1 MVGVSLN
8 PQGSVVFVLYS
19 IHDVMKAE
27 FALREKGVSYEM
39 IPVPKEI
46 SSDCGM
52 AIMVPQD
59 RRPEVQRIL
68 SECSLEIKGSY
79 LKTDNGYMEWKNDRD

>member
-1 MVGVSLN
+1 MAGIPLSDKEA
-8 PQGSVVFVLYS
+8 VVFVLYS

-27 FALREKGVSYEM
+27 FKLKENRMTYDV

-52 AIMVPQD
+52 ALMVL
-59 RRPEVQRIL
+59 REEEGKVR
-68 SECSLEIKGSY
+68 EIFGRNNLNVKGIF
-79 LKTDNGYMEWKNDRD
+79 LKTPDGYEEWSDEGD